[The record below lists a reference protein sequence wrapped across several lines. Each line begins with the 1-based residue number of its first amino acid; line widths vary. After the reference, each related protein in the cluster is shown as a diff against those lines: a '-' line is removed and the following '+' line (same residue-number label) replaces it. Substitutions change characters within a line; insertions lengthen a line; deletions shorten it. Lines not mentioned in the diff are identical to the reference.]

1 MGKTIRDR
9 AANRSG
15 KGFAGQNGRG
25 NYGDPW
31 GGESPEQDPFRDV
44 RDIYEDQPESAS
56 DDYVW
61 PENEDNDDDD

>member
-15 KGFAGQNGRG
+15 KGFAGQSGRG

-44 RDIYEDQPESAS
+44 RDIYEDQPESAG

-61 PENEDNDDDD
+61 PDSEDRDDD